1 MFKILQTNQYNGYY
15 TIVFT
20 YEDECFLAVGEYE
33 NDQSQLHL
41 LDAIDQEDVTDNML
55 KTDYICYYS
64 LFHDVEGHD
73 VFQHINEVIS
83 TGIRL
88 DQELVS

>member
-1 MFKILQTNQYNGYY
+1 
-15 TIVFT
+15 
-20 YEDECFLAVGEYE
+20 
-33 NDQSQLHL
+33 
-41 LDAIDQEDVTDNML
+41 ML

-73 VFQHINEVIS
+73 LSQHINEVIS
-83 TGIRL
+83 TGIQL

>member
-20 YEDECFLAVGEYE
+20 YDDECFLAVGEYE
-33 NDQSQLHL
+33 NNQIQLHL

-64 LFHDVEGHD
+64 LFHDVEDHD
-73 VFQHINEVIS
+73 VFQHINEVVS

-88 DQELVS
+88 EQELVS

>member
-33 NDQSQLHL
+33 NNQSQLHL

>member
-1 MFKILQTNQYNGYY
+1 
-15 TIVFT
+15 
-20 YEDECFLAVGEYE
+20 
-33 NDQSQLHL
+33 
-41 LDAIDQEDVTDNML
+41 ML

>member
-1 MFKILQTNQYNGYY
+1 
-15 TIVFT
+15 
-20 YEDECFLAVGEYE
+20 
-33 NDQSQLHL
+33 
-41 LDAIDQEDVTDNML
+41 ML

-73 VFQHINEVIS
+73 VSQHINEVIS

>member
-1 MFKILQTNQYNGYY
+1 MI
-15 TIVFT
+15 TIS
-20 YEDECFLAVGEYE
+20 YIYLM
-33 NDQSQLHL
+33 L
-41 LDAIDQEDVTDNML
+41 LIKKDVTDNML

-73 VFQHINEVIS
+73 VSQHINEVIS
-83 TGIRL
+83 TGIQL